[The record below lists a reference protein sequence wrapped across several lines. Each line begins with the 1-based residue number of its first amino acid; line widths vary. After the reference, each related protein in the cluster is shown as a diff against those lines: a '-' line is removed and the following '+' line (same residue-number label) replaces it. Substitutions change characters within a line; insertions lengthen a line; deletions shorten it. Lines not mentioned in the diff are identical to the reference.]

1 MLKLTIGKL
10 NIQLNGVDAEQI
22 SDNTLLFRSD
32 FQGEADLTYT
42 IRIGENPPVI
52 SSPVIYRAKDI
63 MVFGKPDGLE
73 ARLLYMPD
81 SRDCY
86 AYYEEISEKEINIYV
101 NGAYLNHLKIDTI
114 FISLLALERHEER
127 RGAFILHCAY
137 MSFDGKA
144 ILFSGPSGI
153 GKSTHS
159 GLWCNEYPDRTCVLN
174 GDKCL
179 LTMDDGRLFAN
190 GWPVCGSSGIC
201 QNERR
206 EVAAIILLQ
215 QSMINQFIE
224 EKPMRNFKQLLAQI
238 TVNYW
243 NNQYTDDAMNFIES
257 LLQRTGCATYA
268 CNISSEAVVTLYN
281 KLKEKRWIC

>member
-22 SDNTLLFRSD
+22 PDNTLLFRSD

-42 IRIGENPPVI
+42 IRIGENPPVV

-127 RGAFILHCAY
+127 RGAFIPLSISCGRAPNGRKRFRAPILPKSPPRARRWRRRTIPLLFCAACLTAKRWRARAA
-137 MSFDGKA
+137 DKETR
-144 ILFSGPSGI
+144 
-153 GKSTHS
+153 GKS
-159 GLWCNEYPDRTCVLN
+159 
-174 GDKCL
+174 
-179 LTMDDGRLFAN
+179 
-190 GWPVCGSSGIC
+190 
-201 QNERR
+201 
-206 EVAAIILLQ
+206 
-215 QSMINQFIE
+215 
-224 EKPMRNFKQLLAQI
+224 
-238 TVNYW
+238 
-243 NNQYTDDAMNFIES
+243 
-257 LLQRTGCATYA
+257 
-268 CNISSEAVVTLYN
+268 
-281 KLKEKRWIC
+281 

>member
-22 SDNTLLFRSD
+22 PDNTLLFRSD

-42 IRIGENPPVI
+42 IRIGENPPVV

-101 NGAYLNHLKIDTI
+101 NGVYLNRLKIDTI

-144 ILFSGPSGI
+144 I
-153 GKSTHS
+153 
-159 GLWCNEYPDRTCVLN
+159 
-174 GDKCL
+174 
-179 LTMDDGRLFAN
+179 
-190 GWPVCGSSGIC
+190 
-201 QNERR
+201 
-206 EVAAIILLQ
+206 
-215 QSMINQFIE
+215 
-224 EKPMRNFKQLLAQI
+224 
-238 TVNYW
+238 
-243 NNQYTDDAMNFIES
+243 
-257 LLQRTGCATYA
+257 
-268 CNISSEAVVTLYN
+268 
-281 KLKEKRWIC
+281 

>member
-22 SDNTLLFRSD
+22 PDNTLLFRSD

-42 IRIGENPPVI
+42 IRIGENPPVS

>member
-22 SDNTLLFRSD
+22 PDNTLLFRSD

-42 IRIGENPPVI
+42 IRIGENPPAV
-52 SSPVIYRAKDI
+52 SYPVAYQAKDI
-63 MVFGKPDGLE
+63 VVFAKPDGLE

-81 SRDCY
+81 SRICY
-86 AYYEEISEKEINIYV
+86 AYYEESNEKEINIYV
-101 NGAYLNHLKIDTI
+101 NGAYRNHLKIDTI
-114 FISLLALERHEER
+114 FISLLALERHESR

-137 MSFDGKA
+137 MDFDGKA

-159 GLWCNEYPDRTCVLN
+159 GLWCDEYPGRACVLN

-179 LTMDDGRLFAN
+179 LTLEAGKIFAN

-201 QNERR
+201 RNEKR

-215 QSMINQFIE
+215 QAAANRFTE
-224 EKPMRNFKQLLAQI
+224 EKPMRNFKQVLAQV

-243 NNQYTDDAMNFIES
+243 NNRYTDSAMDFIET
-257 LLQRTGCATYA
+257 LLRQVGCATYA
-268 CNISSEAVVTLYN
+268 CNISREAVVTLYN
-281 KLKEKRWIC
+281 ELKEKKWIC